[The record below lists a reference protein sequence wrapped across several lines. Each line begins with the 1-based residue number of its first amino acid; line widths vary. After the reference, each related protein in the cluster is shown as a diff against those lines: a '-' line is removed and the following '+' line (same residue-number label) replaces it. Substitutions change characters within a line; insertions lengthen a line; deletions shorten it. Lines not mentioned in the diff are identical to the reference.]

1 MKIVIACISLFI
13 ITSFVAK
20 TEHKSLAIIA
30 LQVTVLDDAGNLQE
44 GATVTLYEKEEDYQK
59 NKNPIKAPEKT
70 NKKGKVTFKW
80 DLKEISYFIR
90 VEKGEMDN
98 SGSGI
103 KTEKLDK
110 NRINKVNVI
119 ISGL

>member
-1 MKIVIACISLFI
+1 MKIFIAFISLIFF
-13 ITSFVAK
+13 TSFSNNI
-20 TEHKSLAIIA
+20 HKPLELIV

-44 GATVTLYEKEEDYQK
+44 GATVTLYEKEEDYK
-59 NKNPIKAPEKT
+59 ENKNAIKVPEKT

-98 SGSGI
+98 SGSGV
-103 KTEKLDK
+103 KTEKLKK

>member
-1 MKIVIACISLFI
+1 MKTFIGFISLFVF
-13 ITSFVAK
+13 TSFSII
-20 TEHKSLAIIA
+20 EHKPLALIA

-44 GATVTLYEKEEDYQK
+44 GATVTLYEKEEDYK
-59 NKNPIKAPEKT
+59 ENKNAIKAPEKT

-80 DLKEISYFIR
+80 DLKEISYFIK

-98 SGSGI
+98 SGGGI

-110 NRINKVNVI
+110 NRVNKVNVV